1 MNANAECLSLQNP
14 GNSTITLQ
22 RDKRLVAQQFSR
34 AAHSY
39 DQAAGIQLQVRNQ
52 LLSRL
57 QRVNGPLF
65 GHWLDIGCGTGLTLP
80 RLQQLGA
87 QQVCGIDLAFGMIR
101 SARRFASPTIGLL
114 QADAD
119 QIPLA
124 DASCDG
130 LFSSLMLQW
139 SEQPHSTLQEWT
151 RVLKPGGTLALA
163 TLLPGTQRELLQA
176 WRSIDDKPHVNNF
189 ISAAD
194 LQQAL
199 LQAGLRSVSR
209 QQSLLQEHYD
219 SLTSLLRNL
228 KAIGATNVNPGRKSG
243 LGGRRALQQLD
254 NAYPRDRNGLLP
266 LSYQVQWLLLRKE

>member
-1 MNANAECLSLQNP
+1 MIKILGEPTCQLWHGDSAKLVLEPNSVDSIVSDPPCGIGFMGKKWDCAVP
-14 GNSTITLQ
+14 GDSF
-22 RDKRLVAQQFSR
+22 AR
-34 AAHSY
+34 AA
-39 DQAAGIQLQVRNQ
+39 L
-52 LLSRL
+52 
-57 QRVNGPLF
+57 
-65 GHWLDIGCGTGLTLP
+65 
-80 RLQQLGA
+80 
-87 QQVCGIDLAFGMIR
+87 
-101 SARRFASPTIGLL
+101 
-114 QADAD
+114 
-119 QIPLA
+119 
-124 DASCDG
+124 
-130 LFSSLMLQW
+130 
-139 SEQPHSTLQEWT
+139 

-228 KAIGATNVNPGRKSG
+228 NAIGATNVNPGRKSG

-254 NAYPRDRNGLLP
+254 NAYPRERNGLLP
-266 LSYQVQWLLLRKE
+266 LSYQVQWLLLRKEENGNRAK

>member
-1 MNANAECLSLQNP
+1 MNAECLSLQTP
-14 GNSTITLQ
+14 GDSTITLR

-65 GHWLDIGCGTGLTLP
+65 GHWLDIGCGTGQTLP
-80 RLQQLGA
+80 RLHQLGA
-87 QQVCGIDLAFGMIR
+87 QQVCGIDLACGMIS
-101 SARRFASPTIGLL
+101 SARRFASPAIALL

-124 DASCDG
+124 DACCDG

-139 SEQPHSTLQEWT
+139 SEQPHSTLREWA

-163 TLLPGTQRELLQA
+163 TLLPGTQQELLQA

-228 KAIGATNVNPGRKSG
+228 KAIGATNVNPGRSNG